1 MEMPWV
7 RAAMSANRRQPSLL
21 TVIRQNKLFLCLV
34 SLTTISCGGCQA
46 PRSCETRRFL
56 EAWHGQSL
64 VAVYVSRGKG
74 SRISHAMPAGVVTMR
89 D

>member
-1 MEMPWV
+1 MEMPWA
-7 RAAMSANRRQPSLL
+7 RAAINANRCQPSLL

-34 SLTTISCGGCQA
+34 SLTTSCGGCQA
-46 PRSCETRRFL
+46 PRSCETRRFF
-56 EAWHGQSL
+56 EAWHGQPL

-74 SRISHAMPAGVVTMR
+74 PRISHAMPAGVVTMR

>member
-34 SLTTISCGGCQA
+34 SLTTTSCGGCQA
-46 PRSCETRRFL
+46 PRSL
-56 EAWHGQSL
+56 
-64 VAVYVSRGKG
+64 
-74 SRISHAMPAGVVTMR
+74 
-89 D
+89 